1 MDVTQKQIDN
11 VMQKAAEDHKKE
23 REVLKNRY
31 GNIYLLC
38 FTMLNF
44 YCLLYLMEFRSVG
57 FVDLFRTGPQLRART
72 MNLFFNWFVNGAAY
86 YGLSLSSY
94 SFGGKGSPY
103 FKFFLSAAVEIPAFT
118 LNLLLLNNVS
128 VQRENT
134 NGKPWE
140 IVFRL
145 AKVWPSP
152 ASLWPPRDVRG
163 CASPR
168 RCRPH
173 GMLLGHHRPLPRRKA
188 GHLLRLRGCLRILG
202 RAIPN

>member
-11 VMQKAAEDHKKE
+11 VMQNAAEDHKKE

-38 FTMLNF
+38 FSNF

-72 MNLFFNWFVNGAAY
+72 LNLFFNWFVNGAAY

-128 VQRENT
+128 VQR
-134 NGKPWE
+134 GKNNLKALGNC
-140 IVFRL
+140 VSFSQSL
-145 AKVWPSP
+145 AVACFSL
-152 ASLWPPRDVRG
+152 AS
-163 CASPR
+163 S
-168 RCRPH
+168 
-173 GMLLGHHRPLPRRKA
+173 
-188 GHLLRLRGCLRILG
+188 
-202 RAIPN
+202 